1 METIRVKDHLAFSDQ
16 GPVKSVFYDAD
27 NIKAQTVCL
36 QAGQSIPPCTME
48 HDVLF
53 YFIDGSGRIIVDGD
67 VATVHAGTC
76 AVVPK
81 TAQSRSIEATTNMK
95 ILAVQA
101 VVR

>member
-1 METIRVKDHLAFSDQ
+1 
-16 GPVKSVFYDAD
+16 
-27 NIKAQTVCL
+27 
-36 QAGQSIPPCTME
+36 
-48 HDVLF
+48 
-53 YFIDGSGRIIVDGD
+53 